1 LTASEPPIQTL
12 WILARTSCDDAATMA
27 TVNPPPPSDAQLA
40 MHRALRQTFNRIH
53 VSVLQ
58 HNWGDAEE
66 AFRQFCAAHADAIPQ
81 WYVDEYVFQAMLLW
95 AEDAID
101 LTLRH
106 FAAFINR
113 AAGSPLIDGESV
125 AEEVRA
131 ARRAP
136 DEQQSQIKIE
146 RPAGRPP
153 LAELAQTTKYDTERP
168 AKPDPAALPHA
179 PEGVVIETKRGRGTK
194 AAAEADITIPQDV
207 DAPVASAPEP
217 PKQPKK
223 KK

>member
-1 LTASEPPIQTL
+1 
-12 WILARTSCDDAATMA
+12 MA
-27 TVNPPPPSDAQLA
+27 TVNLPPPSDAQLA
-40 MHRALRQTFNRIH
+40 MHRALRHTFNLIH
-53 VSVLQ
+53 ASVLQ

-66 AFRQFCAAHADAIPQ
+66 AFRQFCSAHADAIPQ

-95 AEDAID
+95 ADDAID
-101 LTLRH
+101 QTLRH

-113 AAGSPLIDGESV
+113 AAGTPLIDGEAV

-136 DEQQSQIKIE
+136 DEQQNQLKTE
-146 RPAGRPP
+146 RPAGRTP

-179 PEGVVIETKRGRGTK
+179 PEGIVIETKRGRGAK
-194 AAAEADITIPQDV
+194 AAATTDTTIPQDV
-207 DAPVASAPEP
+207 DASPAPAP
-217 PKQPKK
+217 QPAKQSKK

>member
-1 LTASEPPIQTL
+1 
-12 WILARTSCDDAATMA
+12 MA
-27 TVNPPPPSDAQLA
+27 TVSQPPPTDAQLA
-40 MHRALRQTFNRIH
+40 MHRALRLTFNRIH
-53 VSVLQ
+53 QSVLQ
-58 HNWGDAEE
+58 HNWGEAEE
-66 AFRQFCAAHADAIPQ
+66 AFRQFCGAHADAIPQ

-113 AAGSPLIDGESV
+113 AAGSALIDGEAV

-136 DEQQSQIKIE
+136 DEQQSQLKIE
-146 RPAGRPP
+146 RPAGRTP
-153 LAELAQTTKYDTERP
+153 LAELAQTTKYDAERP
-168 AKPDPAALPHA
+168 AKPDPGALPHA
-179 PEGVVIETKRGRGTK
+179 PEGVSTEIKHGRSGKGASVT
-194 AAAEADITIPQDV
+194 DTSIPQDV
-207 DAPVASAPEP
+207 DTLAAAETAPA
-217 PKQPKK
+217 QRPKK